1 MGGMGRSWTEQ
12 DIDDLKYLAQ
22 RYSAPRIAE
31 LTNRTAGG
39 VAFKAYQLKLPLRS
53 NRRANEPGTGSDARS
68 GRD

>member
-1 MGGMGRSWTEQ
+1 MGRRCTEQ

-22 RYSAPRIAE
+22 RYTAPRIAE

-53 NRRANEPGTGSDARS
+53 NRRANEPGPGADARS